1 MKKSKKR
8 SKKKSKKRSVK
19 RRQKR
24 ARRAKKVKRAKKSA
38 APKKIKISSKPFE
51 AKDFLSLKELHA
63 GDLTMIFK
71 LAEKMKKNPQSFYG
85 KLKGK
90 SLALLFQKPSMR
102 TRVSFQVGMSQLG
115 GDSVYVDPQEHPLG
129 QRESIKDVARVLS
142 RYCDAIVTRTYHHS
156 DVEELARYATVPVIN
171 GLSDMYHPCQTLA
184 DLFTVREKFK
194 GIQKMNLAYI
204 GDGNNVL
211 NSLLYGASKVGA
223 NLSIASPRGYEPS
236 EEILRDIKLITKESG
251 SKITLSNNPFTAI
264 KNAHA
269 IYTDVWV
276 SMGQDKQRDQRV
288 RDFQPFQVNSA
299 IIGKAPKDSVIM
311 HCLPAHRG
319 EEITDEVIEHPRSVI
334 FDQAENRLHT
344 QKALLYILLTRKKR
358 KH

>member
-1 MKKSKKR
+1 MKKSKK
-8 SKKKSKKRSVK
+8 KKIK
-19 RRQKR
+19 RRI
-24 ARRAKKVKRAKKSA
+24 KRAKRRYA
-38 APKKIKISSKPFE
+38 APKKAKVSLKPFE
-51 AKDFLSLKELHA
+51 AKDFLSLKEVHA
-63 GDLTMIFK
+63 GDLSMIFK
-71 LAEKMKKNPQSFYG
+71 LADKMKKNPQSFYG

-90 SLALLFQKPSMR
+90 SLALLFQKPSIR

-115 GDSVYVDPQEHPLG
+115 AAAVYMDPQEMPLG
-129 QRESIKDVARVLS
+129 ERESIKDVARVLS
-142 RYCDAIVTRTYHHS
+142 RYCDAIVTRTYLHS
-156 DVEELARYATVPVIN
+156 DVEELAKYASVPVIN

-184 DLFTVREKFK
+184 DLFTIREKFK
-194 GIQKMNLAYI
+194 KLEKMNVAYI

-211 NSLLYGASKVGA
+211 NSLLYGVSKVGA
-223 NLSIASPRGYEPS
+223 NLAIATPRGYEPS
-236 EEILRDIKLITKESG
+236 EEILRDIKLIAKDSG

-276 SMGQDKQRDQRV
+276 SMGQEKQRDQRV

-299 IIGKAPKDSVIM
+299 IVSKAPKDSVIM

-319 EEITDEVIEHPRSVI
+319 EEITEEVIEHPRSAI

-344 QKALLYILLTRKKR
+344 QKALLYILLTRKKKR
-358 KH
+358 K